1 MINITIL
8 FAGFFL
14 FLCIIEKEK
23 GGDREDAEK
32 GILILN
38 RKYLIP
44 LFISSIVWISRTKNE
59 FLDMHVK

>member
-14 FLCIIEKEK
+14 FLSIIEKEK
-23 GGDREDAEK
+23 GGDRKDAEK

-44 LFISSIVWISRTKNE
+44 LFISSIV
-59 FLDMHVK
+59 

>member
-14 FLCIIEKEK
+14 FLSIIEKEK

>member
-32 GILILN
+32 GILIIN

-44 LFISSIVWISRTKNE
+44 LFISSIV
-59 FLDMHVK
+59 